1 MPLITAILDIRTVM
15 LLTITT
21 RVAEPD
27 ILVVEIEGRILLGR
41 ECTHVEDTVVKAI
54 DDGARNIVV
63 DLAGVRQID
72 SSGLGI
78 ITLCFGKM
86 SKAGGRFYLA
96 GAHGVVLEILKMTHL
111 DSVIPCSPT
120 AEEACAR
127 MATEIRPRGAAAGAE
142 TQS

>member
-1 MPLITAILDIRTVM
+1 M

-27 ILVVEIEGRILLGR
+27 ILVVEIAGRILLGR

-54 DDGARNIVV
+54 DDGARNIVL

-86 SKAGGRFYLA
+86 SKAGGRFCVA
-96 GAHGVVLEILKMTHL
+96 GAHGVVLDILRMTHL
-111 DSVIPCSPT
+111 DTVIPFS
-120 AEEACAR
+120 ASADEACAAF
-127 MATEIRPRGAAAGAE
+127 ATQKAEAA
-142 TQS
+142 TNSNPD

>member
-1 MPLITAILDIRTVM
+1 M

-54 DDGARNIVV
+54 DQGARNIVV

-111 DSVIPCSPT
+111 DSVIPVSAT
-120 AEEACAR
+120 ADEACSRIAADIQAR
-127 MATEIRPRGAAAGAE
+127 AAAAGTA
-142 TQS
+142 TQA

>member
-1 MPLITAILDIRTVM
+1 M

-54 DDGARNIVV
+54 DEGARNIVV
-63 DLAGVRQID
+63 DLGGVRQID

-86 SKAGGRFYLA
+86 SKAGGRFALA
-96 GAHGVVLEILKMTHL
+96 GAHGVVLEILRMTHL
-111 DSVIPCSPT
+111 DSVIPVSAT
-120 AEEACAR
+120 ADEACSK
-127 MATEIRPRGAAAGAE
+127 IAAQVKAA
-142 TQS
+142 QA

>member
-1 MPLITAILDIRTVM
+1 M

-27 ILVVEIEGRILLGR
+27 IFVVEIEGRILLGR

-54 DDGARNIVV
+54 DEGARNIVM

-78 ITLCFGKM
+78 IALCFGKM

-96 GAHGVVLEILKMTHL
+96 GAHGAILEILKMTHL
-111 DSVIPCSPT
+111 DSVIPVSAT
-120 AEEACAR
+120 VEEACRR
-127 MATEIRPRGAAAGAE
+127 MAAE
-142 TQS
+142 VQVTQA

>member
-1 MPLITAILDIRTVM
+1 M

-41 ECTHVEDTVVKAI
+41 ECTHVEDSVVKAI
-54 DDGARNIVV
+54 DEGARNIVV

-86 SKAGGRFYLA
+86 SKAGGRFSLA

-111 DSVIPCSPT
+111 DSVIPVSAT
-120 AEEACAR
+120 AEEACSR
-127 MATEIRPRGAAAGAE
+127 MATQIKARAATGGTAA
-142 TQS
+142 QA